1 MVHLKVG
8 LMDSLWNY
16 LNEKFLYHLR
26 QNKMIYKTLLKKIS
40 TFMLIILGMISL
52 TSQFSCKKALEEQIN
67 SPSNSKS
74 KLTRAASNMVSV
86 NPYSVD
92 NIQK

>member
-1 MVHLKVG
+1 
-8 LMDSLWNY
+8 
-16 LNEKFLYHLR
+16 
-26 QNKMIYKTLLKKIS
+26 
-40 TFMLIILGMISL
+40 MLIILGMISL